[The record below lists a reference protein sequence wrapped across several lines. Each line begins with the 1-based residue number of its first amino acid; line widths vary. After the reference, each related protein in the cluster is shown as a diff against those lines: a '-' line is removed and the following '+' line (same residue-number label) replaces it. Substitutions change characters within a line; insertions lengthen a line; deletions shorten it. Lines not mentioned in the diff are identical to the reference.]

1 MNTLYELI
9 KELFEVS
16 SQISSTWIPIKVDG
30 KEIES
35 VILTD
40 KLEVEIK
47 TKKPNFMDFYK
58 GKSLGENIEIKDETE
73 EE

>member
-1 MNTLYELI
+1 MKTVYELL
-9 KELFEVS
+9 KELSEIS
-16 SQISSTWIPIKVDG
+16 SQFSSTWIPIKVGG

-47 TKKPNFMDFYK
+47 TK
-58 GKSLGENIEIKDETE
+58 E
-73 EE
+73 